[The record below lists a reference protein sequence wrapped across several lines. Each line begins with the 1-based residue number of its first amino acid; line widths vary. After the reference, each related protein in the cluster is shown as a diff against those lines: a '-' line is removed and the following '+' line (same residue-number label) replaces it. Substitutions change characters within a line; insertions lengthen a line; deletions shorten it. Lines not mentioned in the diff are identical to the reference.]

1 MGDSFDDQS
10 LNLNEEGGAA
20 APAPSKVKGGGAGI
34 LRLLMWIGIALGA
47 VIFVVTVVIITV
59 NIVNKQGKPMTQV
72 AAGEE
77 YQRATPE
84 YEYFTTLGE
93 IRTRTVDK
101 EPSSVV
107 VKINLG
113 FDKGDKDTP
122 NMLTARIH
130 QMRDKLRQYFSS
142 KEAADLVPKE
152 ENRLKEE
159 IREELNN
166 MLNKPAIKEV
176 LFEKIDVIQM

>member
-10 LNLNEEGGAA
+10 LNLNEEGGAPS
-20 APAPSKVKGGGAGI
+20 APARPKGGGAGI
-34 LRLLMWIGIALGA
+34 LKLLMWIGIALGA
-47 VIFVVTVVIITV
+47 VIFIVTVVIVTV
-59 NIVNKQGKPMTQV
+59 NVINKQGKPMTQV
-72 AAGEE
+72 AIGES

-93 IRTRTVDK
+93 IRTRTIDA
-101 EPSSVV
+101 EPSSIV

-113 FDKGDKDTP
+113 FEKGDKDTP
-122 NMLTARIH
+122 TMLTARIH

-142 KEAADLVPKE
+142 QKA
-152 ENRLKEE
+152 ENLEPDNENMLKEE

-176 LFEKIDVIQM
+176 LFEKLDVIKM

>member
-10 LNLNEEGGAA
+10 LNLNEEGGASQS
-20 APAPSKVKGGGAGI
+20 PTRPKGGGAGI

-47 VIFVVTVVIITV
+47 VIFVVTIVIVTV

-72 AAGEE
+72 VQGES

-93 IRTRTVDK
+93 IRTRTIDP
-101 EPSSVV
+101 EPSSVI

-113 FDKGDKDTP
+113 FEKGDKDTP
-122 NMLTARIH
+122 AMLTARIH
-130 QMRDKLRQYFSS
+130 QMRDELRRYFS
-142 KEAADLVPKE
+142 E
-152 ENRLKEE
+152 ETAQALEPTNEGRIKEE
-159 IREELNN
+159 IRERLNG
-166 MLNKPAIKEV
+166 MINKPAIKEV
-176 LFEKIDVIQM
+176 LFEKLDVIKM